1 MLISLCVQM
10 FPHQFSRIATISSL
24 CDCVV
29 VFARPDLGESSLA
42 LVDAQEES
50 VEVLQL
56 DGNFE
61 RQRIPGNT
69 CNQLRHCMFLAN
81 GHPYK

>member
-1 MLISLCVQM
+1 M
-10 FPHQFSRIATISSL
+10 FPYQFSRIASISSL
-24 CDCVV
+24 CDCV
-29 VFARPDLGESSLA
+29 VFARPDLGESSVA

-61 RQRIPGNT
+61 HTGIPGNAW
-69 CNQLRHCMFLAN
+69 NQ
-81 GHPYK
+81 PP

>member
-1 MLISLCVQM
+1 MKLLISFCVQI
-10 FPHQFSRIATISSL
+10 FPHQFSQIATISSL
-24 CDCVV
+24 CDCV

-56 DGNFE
+56 DGHFE
-61 RQRIPGNT
+61 RQGIPGNT
-69 CNQLRHCMFLAN
+69 
-81 GHPYK
+81 

>member
-1 MLISLCVQM
+1 MQYTSLATRKLLISLRVQM
-10 FPHQFSRIATISSL
+10 FPYQFSRIASISAL
-24 CDCVV
+24 CDCV
-29 VFARPDLGESSLA
+29 VFARPDLGESSVA

-61 RQRIPGNT
+61 HTGIPGNT
-69 CNQLRHCMFLAN
+69 WNQ
-81 GHPYK
+81 PP